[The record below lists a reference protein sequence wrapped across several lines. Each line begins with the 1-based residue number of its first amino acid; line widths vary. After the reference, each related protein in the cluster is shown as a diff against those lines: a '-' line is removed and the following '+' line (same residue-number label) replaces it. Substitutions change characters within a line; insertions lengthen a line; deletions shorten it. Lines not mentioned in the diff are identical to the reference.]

1 MDFHSGR
8 MELSGPPKSQRPDRI
23 MGRNFETW
31 HGAEVQV
38 AKYRNHCSDYR
49 SVNER
54 AARQDGVFKQATG
67 KSGGMRKAHGWGR
80 NTSSKRQRVG
90 LVSLGNTLAGAAC

>member
-1 MDFHSGR
+1 
-8 MELSGPPKSQRPDRI
+8 

-38 AKYRNHCSDYR
+38 ATYRNHCSDYR

-67 KSGGMRKAHGWGR
+67 KSGGMRKAHGWGG
-80 NTSSKRQRVG
+80 NKRVREWRVHSLPVIAMRLIPHIYRRASFSQRAVPWK
-90 LVSLGNTLAGAAC
+90 